1 MIITDVVFLNEAE
14 SAVSAIVDG
23 KNLTVPCDLSNRHWA
38 KIVED
43 GIKVEPYI
51 SPVATIQQQIDELEA
66 QQTPRLMRE
75 AFKGELYATNKLT
88 ELDAQITALR
98 AQL

>member
-1 MIITDVVFLNEAE
+1 MIKNVKYLNTENQ
-14 SAVSAIVDG
+14 SVSADFNGQIM
-23 KNLTVPCDLSNRHWA
+23 TVPCVVGNRQWDA
-38 KIVED
+38 IVAA
-43 GIKVEPYI
+43 GITPAAYVEPAK
-51 SPVATIQQQIDELEA
+51 SIQEQINELEA

-75 AFKGELYATNKLT
+75 AFNGELYATNKLT